1 MLLTQF
7 MVIVLVDVSLLFVS
21 VIVINQMVR
30 VVLAFLGVTFNPSV
44 LVVVV
49 CAYCCSSSRLNPL
62 NLLTERETDTE
73 GGN

>member
-1 MLLTQF
+1 MCVF
-7 MVIVLVDVSLLFVS
+7 
-21 VIVINQMVR
+21 VINQMIR
-30 VVLAFLGVTFNPSV
+30 VVLAFLGVTFNASV

-49 CAYCCSSSRLNPL
+49 CAYCCSSRLNPL